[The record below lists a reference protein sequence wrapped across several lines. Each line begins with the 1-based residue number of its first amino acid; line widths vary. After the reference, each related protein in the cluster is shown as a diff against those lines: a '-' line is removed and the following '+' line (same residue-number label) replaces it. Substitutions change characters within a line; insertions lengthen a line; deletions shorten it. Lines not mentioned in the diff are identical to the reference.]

1 MDDLVPGARDTPEH
15 RAKFAFVG
23 LGIVLVECLR
33 HAVERFEDC
42 FGGHPVAPCGPQEGS
57 GGKRG
62 RLGVVWRR
70 GTAGPASGARGG
82 LPRAAVGPSVVIAGR
97 LSPGLWAELPP
108 DGRVHAGV
116 G

>member
-62 RLGVVWRR
+62 RLGWS
-70 GTAGPASGARGG
+70 GGGGPLG
-82 LPRAAVGPSVVIAGR
+82 LPAVLVGGCRAQRWVRRS
-97 LSPGLWAELPP
+97 
-108 DGRVHAGV
+108 
-116 G
+116 